1 MTEQTTYVLNA
12 RVPLTGHMVPLYE
25 SPLVVSGPIQPVT
38 ERPAFTLVSLEGARA
53 GRVRPSA
60 LQWELHTAR
69 DVEPLEEPEEE
80 RLREM
85 SRRGEIVLGLGGMP
99 EGFWEMPRPEDPEGA
114 MRQILIEGRE

>member
-1 MTEQTTYVLNA
+1 MNEQTTYVLNA
-12 RVPLTGHMVPLYE
+12 RELLTGRTMPLYE
-25 SPLVVSGPIQPVT
+25 SPLVISGTIQPVT
-38 ERPAFTLVSLEGARA
+38 ELPALTLVSLEGARA
-53 GRVRPSA
+53 GRVRRSA

-69 DVEPLEEPEEE
+69 DAEPLDEPEEE

-85 SRRGEIVLGLGGMP
+85 SRRGEIVLGIGGMP